1 MEDVRVNK
9 KECRYVMLCK
19 GEVWARCRIEELPSL
34 LQEIQKKTK
43 NALKYLTT
51 NQQQLGDFELG
62 IGVFKIGD
70 WGFKNTNP

>member
-1 MEDVRVNK
+1 MWCYARGKFELDAALKSYQVYYK
-9 KECRYVMLCK
+9 KY
-19 GEVWARCRIEELPSL
+19 
-34 LQEIQKKTK
+34 KTK